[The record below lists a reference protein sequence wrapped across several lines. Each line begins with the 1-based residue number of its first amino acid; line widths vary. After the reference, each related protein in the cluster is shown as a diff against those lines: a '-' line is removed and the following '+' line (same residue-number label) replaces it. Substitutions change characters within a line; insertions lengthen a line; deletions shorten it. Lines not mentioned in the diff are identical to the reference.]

1 MKRIIIEI
9 LKLTFYLSI
18 LIYFPDDIKML
29 LLILLLILYSYNNR
43 IILLIFLI
51 MLLFISLIN
60 KIILASLILL
70 YLILNK
76 IIKKKR
82 YYSLIIFIGSLLIL
96 SITYTILNQFTINN
110 LYSYLL
116 ILLFYLI
123 SNLNIKYYKNTSF
136 IINPTLFHLLLS
148 LCYLTFITIYSPN
161 DFLYSYFY
169 LSNFLLFNNLYILLL
184 SLYSFLLYYAYY
196 HILNL
201 KLIYQ
206 QIYGVFPVL
215 FYFNIDYSHLSFIYF
230 IILIPI
236 MYIPLFLNKRNN
248 IIYSSVDS
256 ILYVLD
262 DYSKLLNKE
271 VNNIEINKKL
281 REERLNEIN
290 NTICSKCNKNTPCK
304 LDNKRRIPYLAS
316 AIAYNDNN
324 IYNCPNYSTF
334 YLKETNYKPTSFQ
347 SSFIAKIKEELSG
360 MYYQEVYKTKE
371 YNKLLNTLSFYSI
384 EVLEIK
390 SLDISSLFLELKI
403 KMNQKINADSL
414 LLIIKPIFKENI
426 SILLKNNLLY
436 IFKQPR
442 CKIIFSHRILTKND
456 NLISGDNYFIKRLPN
471 ESMIFALSD
480 GMGNGHKA
488 YKESTHTLE
497 LLKRLLEY
505 NLSIESTLSLLGNIS
520 NLRLDYDSYAT
531 LDLLKLNL
539 STMQLYL
546 YKIGST
552 STYLIRGNDIF
563 SYENHTLP
571 LNLDVS
577 SSSYNIEF
585 FINDII
591 LLMSDGIADFITK
604 EELFNLSLNNNPDVI
619 IDNIIT
625 YIQKKEGNIL
635 KDDASI
641 IAIKIKPY

>member
-1 MKRIIIEI
+1 MEL
-9 LKLTFYLSI
+9 LK
-18 LIYFPDDIKML
+18 KV
-29 LLILLLILYSYNNR
+29 
-43 IILLIFLI
+43 
-51 MLLFISLIN
+51 SL
-60 KIILASLILL
+60 
-70 YLILNK
+70 
-76 IIKKKR
+76 
-82 YYSLIIFIGSLLIL
+82 
-96 SITYTILNQFTINN
+96 
-110 LYSYLL
+110 
-116 ILLFYLI
+116 
-123 SNLNIKYYKNTSF
+123 
-136 IINPTLFHLLLS
+136 P
-148 LCYLTFITIYSPN
+148 
-161 DFLYSYFY
+161 
-169 LSNFLLFNNLYILLL
+169 
-184 SLYSFLLYYAYY
+184 
-196 HILNL
+196 
-201 KLIYQ
+201 KL
-206 QIYGVFPVL
+206 
-215 FYFNIDYSHLSFIYF
+215 
-230 IILIPI
+230 
-236 MYIPLFLNKRNN
+236 
-248 IIYSSVDS
+248 
-256 ILYVLD
+256 
-262 DYSKLLNKE
+262 
-271 VNNIEINKKL
+271 
-281 REERLNEIN
+281 
-290 NTICSKCNKNTPCK
+290 PC
-304 LDNKRRIPYLAS
+304 
-316 AIAYNDNN
+316 
-324 IYNCPNYSTF
+324 
-334 YLKETNYKPTSFQ
+334 
-347 SSFIAKIKEELSG
+347 
-360 MYYQEVYKTKE
+360 
-371 YNKLLNTLSFYSI
+371 
-384 EVLEIK
+384 
-390 SLDISSLFLELKI
+390 LDISSLFLELKI

>member
-184 SLYSFLLYYAYY
+184 SSYSFLLYYAYY

-230 IILIPI
+230 IVLIPI

-248 IIYSSVDS
+248 IIYSSVD
-256 ILYVLD
+256 
-262 DYSKLLNKE
+262 
-271 VNNIEINKKL
+271 
-281 REERLNEIN
+281 
-290 NTICSKCNKNTPCK
+290 
-304 LDNKRRIPYLAS
+304 
-316 AIAYNDNN
+316 
-324 IYNCPNYSTF
+324 
-334 YLKETNYKPTSFQ
+334 
-347 SSFIAKIKEELSG
+347 
-360 MYYQEVYKTKE
+360 
-371 YNKLLNTLSFYSI
+371 
-384 EVLEIK
+384 
-390 SLDISSLFLELKI
+390 
-403 KMNQKINADSL
+403 
-414 LLIIKPIFKENI
+414 
-426 SILLKNNLLY
+426 
-436 IFKQPR
+436 
-442 CKIIFSHRILTKND
+442 
-456 NLISGDNYFIKRLPN
+456 
-471 ESMIFALSD
+471 
-480 GMGNGHKA
+480 
-488 YKESTHTLE
+488 
-497 LLKRLLEY
+497 
-505 NLSIESTLSLLGNIS
+505 
-520 NLRLDYDSYAT
+520 
-531 LDLLKLNL
+531 
-539 STMQLYL
+539 
-546 YKIGST
+546 
-552 STYLIRGNDIF
+552 
-563 SYENHTLP
+563 
-571 LNLDVS
+571 
-577 SSSYNIEF
+577 
-585 FINDII
+585 
-591 LLMSDGIADFITK
+591 
-604 EELFNLSLNNNPDVI
+604 
-619 IDNIIT
+619 
-625 YIQKKEGNIL
+625 
-635 KDDASI
+635 
-641 IAIKIKPY
+641 